1 MHKLSKKSSFL
12 FLCFLFWI
20 CSGTLVYA
28 QDKIAYIN
36 AEEVIQKMPDY
47 QSVQVDLE
55 IFQKQLVKKLEEEKK
70 TIARFYTTIIEKVKL
85 GALSPKEQ
93 QVAEEQLQQK
103 QKILKQKTA
112 DVNKQ
117 LQFREKE
124 LTKPIY
130 DKFEAALGKVAKAN
144 AYTYIF
150 DKKLLV
156 YSLGG
161 IDATDKIKKALE

>member
-1 MHKLSKKSSFL
+1 MQKSSNKSSLL
-12 FLCFLFWI
+12 FLYFLFWI

-47 QSVQVDLE
+47 QIVKVDLE
-55 IFQKQLVKKLEEEKK
+55 IYQKQLVKQLEIEKK
-70 TIARFYTTIIEKVKL
+70 SIARFYTTILEKVKL
-85 GALSPKEQ
+85 GAMSPKEQ
-93 QVAEEQLQQK
+93 QDAEEQLQQK
-103 QKILKQKTA
+103 QKVLKQKTT
-112 DVNKQ
+112 DVNKL

-124 LTKPIY
+124 LSKPIY
-130 DKFEAALGKVAKAN
+130 DKFEAALLKVAKAN

-150 DKKLLV
+150 DKQFLL

-161 IDATDKIKKALE
+161 IDATGQIMKELE